1 VNLERIRERLSNGF
15 RPFIIELS
23 SRRRIP
29 VPHPE
34 FIMIGRNV
42 VVVLGNNDSVQTI
55 DPLHITSIENMPASR
70 RRR

>member
-15 RPFIIELS
+15 KPFLLELS
-23 SRRRIP
+23 SGRRIP

-55 DPLHITSIENMPASR
+55 DAVHIAAIEDLPAGR